1 MRKIVL
7 GQDISIL
14 PNLDIAMPVIEASII
29 AISFSLLN
37 FAERASFVQISDQK
51 FTKSNYKFNQMER
64 VKSPSK
70 LYQTGN
76 VSDLVKNRRGLAGK
90 VTNFAHLTD
99 PGTVPPVGVNGLI
112 WNEMLLDVWDEEDRK
127 WEDIGF

>member
-7 GQDISIL
+7 GEDIAVLS
-14 PNLDIAMPVIEASII
+14 NLHIAMPAIPTAITAVSFDIVNFGGGSSFIE
-29 AISFSLLN
+29 IST
-37 FAERASFVQISDQK
+37 QK

-76 VSDLVKNRRGLAGK
+76 VADLVKNRRGLAGK

-127 WEDIGF
+127 WEDIGV

>member
-7 GQDISIL
+7 GEDISVL
-14 PNLDIAMPVIEASII
+14 SNLHVSMPVIETSII
-29 AISFSLLN
+29 AISFDIIN
-37 FAERASFVQISDQK
+37 FGGGSSFIQITDQK

-76 VSDLVKNRRGLAGK
+76 VADLVKNRRGLAGK
-90 VTNFAHLTD
+90 VENNAYLTD
-99 PGTVPPVGVNGLI
+99 PGRVLPIEADELI
-112 WNEMLLDVWDEEDRK
+112 WNRMVIDVWDDEDRK
-127 WEDIGF
+127 WEAIG

>member
-1 MRKIVL
+1 MRKIIL

-14 PNLDIAMPVIEASII
+14 GNLDVSMPTITSSIT
-29 AISFSLLN
+29 AISFALLN
-37 FAERASFVQISDQK
+37 FAERASFIQISDQK

-99 PGTVPPVGVNGLI
+99 PGVVPPVGVNALI
-112 WNEMLLDVWDEEDRK
+112 WNEMLLDKWDEEDRK

>member
-7 GQDISIL
+7 GE
-14 PNLDIAMPVIEASII
+14 DIAVLSNLHISMPAIET
-29 AISFSLLN
+29 AITAVSFDIVN
-37 FAERASFVQISDQK
+37 FGGGSSFIEISSQK
-51 FTKSNYKFNQMER
+51 FTKSNRKFNQMER

-76 VSDLVKNRRGLAGK
+76 VADLVKNRRGLAGK
-90 VTNFAHLTD
+90 VTNFAHLSD
-99 PGTVPPVGVNGLI
+99 PGIDAPVGINELI
-112 WNEMLLDVWDEEDRK
+112 WNQMLLDVWSEEDRN

>member
-7 GQDISIL
+7 GE
-14 PNLDIAMPVIEASII
+14 DIAVLSNLHISMPAITTAIT
-29 AISFSLLN
+29 AISFALLN
-37 FAERASFVQISDQK
+37 FAERASFIQISDQK

-90 VTNFAHLTD
+90 VTNNAHLTD
-99 PGTVPPVGVNGLI
+99 PGIAPPVGVNELV
-112 WNEMLLDVWDEEDRK
+112 WNQMLLDVWDEEDRN
-127 WEDIGF
+127 WEDIGY

>member
-14 PNLDIAMPVIEASII
+14 GNLDVSITTI
-29 AISFSLLN
+29 TSSKTAISFALLN
-37 FAERASFVQISDQK
+37 FAERASFIQISDQK

-99 PGTVPPVGVNGLI
+99 PGTAPPVGVNGLI
-112 WNEMLLDVWDEEDRK
+112 WNDMLLDVWDEEDRN
-127 WEDIGF
+127 WEDIDF

>member
-7 GQDISIL
+7 DE
-14 PNLDIAMPVIEASII
+14 DIAILSNLHISMPAIETSIT
-29 AISFSLLN
+29 AVSFDIVN
-37 FAERASFVQISDQK
+37 FGGGSSFIEISDQK

-76 VSDLVKNRRGLAGK
+76 VADTVKNRRGLAGK
-90 VTNFAHLTD
+90 VTNNAHLTD
-99 PGTVPPVGVNGLI
+99 PGTAPPVGVNELI
-112 WNEMLLDVWDEEDRK
+112 WNKMLLDVWDDEDRK
-127 WEDIGF
+127 WEDIGY

>member
-7 GQDISIL
+7 GQDISVM
-14 PNLDIAMPVIEASII
+14 PNLDIAMPDINSSII
-29 AISFSLLN
+29 AITFSLLN
-37 FAERASFVQISDQK
+37 FAERASFVQISEQK

-76 VSDLVKNRRGLAGK
+76 VADLVKNRRGLAGK
-90 VTNFAHLTD
+90 VTNNAHLTD
-99 PGTVPPVGVNGLI
+99 PGTAPPVGVNELI
-112 WNEMLLDVWDEEDRK
+112 WNKMLLDKWDEEDRK
-127 WEDIGF
+127 WEDIGL

>member
-7 GQDISIL
+7 GEDIAVLS
-14 PNLDIAMPVIEASII
+14 NLHIAMPAIPTAITAVSFDIVNFGGGSSFIE
-29 AISFSLLN
+29 ISS
-37 FAERASFVQISDQK
+37 QK
-51 FTKSNYKFNQMER
+51 FTKSNRKFNQMER

-90 VTNFAHLTD
+90 VENNAYLTD
-99 PGTVPPVGVNGLI
+99 PGRVLPIEADELI
-112 WNEMLLDVWDEEDRK
+112 WNRMVIDVWDDEDRK

>member
-7 GQDISIL
+7 GEDISVL
-14 PNLDIAMPVIEASII
+14 SNLHVSMPVIETSII
-29 AISFSLLN
+29 AISFDIIN
-37 FAERASFVQISDQK
+37 FGGGSSFIQITDQK

-90 VTNFAHLTD
+90 VTNNAHLTD
-99 PGTVPPVGVNGLI
+99 PGVSPPVGINGLV
-112 WNEMLLDVWDEEDRK
+112 WNEMLLDIWNEEDRK